1 MKKSNLLAALLP
13 LAAMGESMMFDGYS
27 EGAYYGRSRYRKS
40 NMSNKAWNKRK
51 KRIANEKRAR
61 AINRK

>member
-1 MKKSNLLAALLP
+1 MKMKNILAGLLP
-13 LAAMGESMMFDGYS
+13 LAAMGDALMSFDVDGLGSKPRYKKSMLT
-27 EGAYYGRSRYRKS
+27 
-40 NMSNKAWNKRK
+40 NKQWTKRK